1 MLPEDSAVVIHLS
14 WSGILL
20 STSPVFVLKAVLVT
34 NPLTSGVL
42 FSTSSLFELKAVL
55 VTKLLVSGI
64 VLSIFSIFFLSKT
77 CLFPSYFD
85 F

>member
-1 MLPEDSAVVIHLS
+1 MLPENSAVVIHLS

-42 FSTSSLFELKAVL
+42 FSTPH
-55 VTKLLVSGI
+55 
-64 VLSIFSIFFLSKT
+64 FLS
-77 CLFPSYFD
+77 
-85 F
+85 